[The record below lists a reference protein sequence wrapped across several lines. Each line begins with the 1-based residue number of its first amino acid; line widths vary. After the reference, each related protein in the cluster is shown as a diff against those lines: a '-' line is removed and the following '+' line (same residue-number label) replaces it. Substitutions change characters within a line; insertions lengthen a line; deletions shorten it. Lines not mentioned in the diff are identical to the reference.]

1 MENKNLPEVQVS
13 DFTEEEKQ
21 ALEDYRKNG
30 CPGLTKLTDSQA
42 FQWFEL
48 YMSGKTYSE
57 IAQITR
63 TKRDLILYVSAKA
76 KWHEHRMRYY
86 GDMAN
91 NILQKYEQTRLE
103 SVNTVATGISAL
115 NKFFGKKFNKYIQT
129 GDESHIEDMD
139 TKLLGQYYKAIE
151 SLNKMVGAS
160 LDNDPDNPK
169 GPLVNINMTGGKVT
183 QTDENTLEIETEKQ
197 ASDILSILAKKKKK
211 ITDPEDED

>member
-13 DFTEEEKQ
+13 DFTEEEKE
-21 ALEDYRKNG
+21 ALADYRKNG
-30 CPGLTKLTDSQA
+30 CPGLTKLTDTQA

-63 TKRDLILYVSAKA
+63 QKRDLILYVSAKA

-86 GDMAN
+86 GDMSR
-91 NILQKYEQTRLE
+91 NILKKYEQTRIE

-115 NKFFGKKFNKYIQT
+115 NKYFGKKFHKFIQT
-129 GDESHIEDMD
+129 GDESVVENMD
-139 TKLLGQYYKAIE
+139 TKLLSQYYKSIE
-151 SLNKMVGAS
+151 TLNKIVGAS
-160 LDNDPDNPK
+160 IEDPEK
-169 GPLVNINMTGGKVT
+169 VSKPLVNINMSGGKVT

-197 ASDILSILAKKKKK
+197 ASDILKILAKNKKKN
-211 ITDPEDED
+211 DNPENDD